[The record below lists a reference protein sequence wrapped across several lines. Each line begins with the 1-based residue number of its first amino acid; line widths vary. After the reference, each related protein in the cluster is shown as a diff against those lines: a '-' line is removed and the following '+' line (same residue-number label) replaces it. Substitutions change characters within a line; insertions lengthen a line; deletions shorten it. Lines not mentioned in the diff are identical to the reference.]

1 MAMKPIAVS
10 QLNSYIKRVLQT
22 DPLLSDVS
30 VIGEVSNL
38 KYHGSGHVYFSL
50 KDAESRVA
58 CFLSADQ
65 AARLSFQLAE
75 GMEVT
80 AAGSVSVYER
90 GGTYSL
96 YIRAIV
102 VEGAGNLAAAFEAL
116 KEKLR
121 AEGLFDARYKKPIPA
136 HPKRILLVT
145 SDTGAAVRDMI
156 KVLTSRNDQVEIVL
170 FPCLVQGPGAG
181 KDIAQALAAA
191 NRRYPDGDVIL
202 LGRGGGS
209 AEELWAFNEEI
220 VARSVFLSE
229 IPVIT
234 GIGHETDV
242 TIADFVAD
250 LRAATPT
257 EAAQRAVPETVAVRR
272 QVRDLAKEVRSGME
286 QQLRHADLRVRQHGW
301 DALRAGLAGRIES
314 LSQRVERLC
323 AELKACDPYGPMD
336 RGYAAIE
343 DGGGRLAGSAA
354 AFRPGDSLT
363 VIFKD
368 GKLNCYVNE
377 IWRDGHGPESSRRS
391 EF

>member
-1 MAMKPIAVS
+1 MAIKPVAVS

-22 DPLLSDVS
+22 EPLLSDVS

-50 KDAESRVA
+50 KDADSRIA
-58 CFLSADQ
+58 CFLSSEQ
-65 AARLSFQLAE
+65 TARLPFQLAE
-75 GMEVT
+75 GMEII
-80 AAGSVSVYER
+80 AAGSISVYER

-96 YIRAIV
+96 YVRAV
-102 VEGAGNLAAAFEAL
+102 EVEGAGNLAAAFEAL

-121 AEGLFDARYKKPIPA
+121 SEGLFDARYKKPIPA
-136 HPKRILLVT
+136 HPNRVLLVT

-156 KVLTSRNDQVEIVL
+156 KVLTARNDQVEIVVI
-170 FPCLVQGPGAG
+170 PCLVQGPGAG
-181 KDIAQALAAA
+181 KDIALALADA
-191 NRRYPDGDVIL
+191 NRKYPDGDVIL
-202 LGRGGGS
+202 LGRGGGGT
-209 AEELWAFNEEI
+209 EELWAFNEEI
-220 VARSVFLSE
+220 VARSIFLSQ

-257 EAAQRAVPETVAVRR
+257 EAAQLAVPETVALR
-272 QVRDLAKEVRSGME
+272 QKVRDLRAEILRGAE
-286 QQLRHADLRVRQHGW
+286 QHLRHAELRVRQHGW
-301 DALRAGLAGRIES
+301 DALQAGFASRLES
-314 LSQRVERLC
+314 LAQRIQRLGS
-323 AELKACDPYGPMD
+323 ELQAYDPYTIMS

-343 DGGGRLAGSAA
+343 DGAGRLAGSAA

-368 GKLNCYVNE
+368 GKISCCVNE
-377 IWRDGHGPESSRRS
+377 IRRNSHGS
-391 EF
+391 

>member
-1 MAMKPIAVS
+1 MAMKPVAVS

-22 DPLLSDVS
+22 EPLLSDVS

-50 KDAESRVA
+50 KDADSRIA
-58 CFLSADQ
+58 CFLSSEQ
-65 AARLSFQLAE
+65 TARLPFQLAE
-75 GMEVT
+75 GMEII
-80 AAGSVSVYER
+80 AAGSISVYER

-96 YIRAIV
+96 YVRAV
-102 VEGAGNLAAAFEAL
+102 EVEGAGNLAAAFEAL

-121 AEGLFDARYKKPIPA
+121 SEGLFDARYKKPIPA
-136 HPKRILLVT
+136 HPNRVLLVT

-156 KVLTSRNDQVEIVL
+156 KVLTARNDQVEIVVI
-170 FPCLVQGPGAG
+170 PCLVQGPGAG
-181 KDIAQALAAA
+181 KDIALALADA
-191 NRRYPDGDVIL
+191 NRKYPDGDVIL
-202 LGRGGGS
+202 LGRGGGGT
-209 AEELWAFNEEI
+209 EELWAFNEEI
-220 VARSVFLSE
+220 VARSIFLSQ

-257 EAAQRAVPETVAVRR
+257 EAAQLAVPETVALR
-272 QVRDLAKEVRSGME
+272 QKVRDLRAEILRGAE
-286 QQLRHADLRVRQHGW
+286 QHLRHAELRVRQHGW
-301 DALRAGLAGRIES
+301 DALQAGFASRLES
-314 LSQRVERLC
+314 LAQRIQRLGS
-323 AELKACDPYGPMD
+323 ELQAYDPYTIMS

-343 DGGGRLAGSAA
+343 DGAGRLAGSAA

-368 GKLNCYVNE
+368 GKISCCVNE
-377 IWRDGHGPESSRRS
+377 IRRNSHGS
-391 EF
+391 

>member
-1 MAMKPIAVS
+1 MAMKPVAVS

-22 DPLLSDVS
+22 EPLLSDVS

-50 KDAESRVA
+50 KDADSRIA
-58 CFLSADQ
+58 CFLSSEQ
-65 AARLSFQLAE
+65 TARLPFQLAE
-75 GMEVT
+75 GMEII
-80 AAGSVSVYER
+80 AAGSISVYER

-96 YIRAIV
+96 YVRAV
-102 VEGAGNLAAAFEAL
+102 EVEGAGNLAAAFEAL

-121 AEGLFDARYKKPIPA
+121 SEGLFDARYKKPIPA
-136 HPKRILLVT
+136 HPNRVLLVT

-156 KVLTSRNDQVEIVL
+156 KVLTARNDQVEIVVI
-170 FPCLVQGPGAG
+170 PCLVQGLGAG
-181 KDIAQALAAA
+181 KDIALALADA
-191 NRRYPDGDVIL
+191 NRKYPDGDVIL
-202 LGRGGGS
+202 LGRGGGGT
-209 AEELWAFNEEI
+209 EELWAFNEEI
-220 VARSVFLSE
+220 VARSIFLSQ

-257 EAAQRAVPETVAVRR
+257 EAAQLAVPETVALR
-272 QVRDLAKEVRSGME
+272 QKVRDLRAEILRGAE
-286 QQLRHADLRVRQHGW
+286 QHLRHAELRVRQHGW
-301 DALRAGLAGRIES
+301 DALQAGFASRLES
-314 LSQRVERLC
+314 LAQRIQRLGS
-323 AELKACDPYGPMD
+323 ELQAYDPYTIMS

-343 DGGGRLAGSAA
+343 DGAGRLAGSAA

-368 GKLNCYVNE
+368 GKISCCVNE
-377 IWRDGHGPESSRRS
+377 IRRNSHGS
-391 EF
+391 